1 MKRLILLGNGF
12 DISHGYKTSYTDFIQ
27 YYLCKALNHFIKGNC
42 FDDVLLKIGSENSRD
57 SNEEVTTLKRAFE
70 IIEILN
76 KQTNVIEFKS
86 NLFKEIVFNVN
97 LNNWVDI
104 ENQYF
109 SYLRRYKHAS
119 NNNKKGIEEIN
130 KEFEFLK
137 NELEKYLIIITK
149 ENLRFSS
156 SKYVQLFCDSLK
168 KDELVLKEID
178 EDFFPTELYFLNF
191 NYTFTLENYIDNI
204 NKAIP
209 STINYIHGEL
219 DSKENP
225 IIFGFGDEHDKHYL
239 EFEDEKNNE
248 LFKHIKSFN
257 YFKTSNY
264 HNLIRFI
271 NSEDFQVYI
280 IGHSCGLS
288 DRTMLKEI
296 FEHEKCKS
304 IKIFYYSKS
313 ATENDFTEKTYDIS
327 RHFTDKGLMRKKIVP
342 FDKSKP
348 LQ

>member
-1 MKRLILLGNGF
+1 MKRLILIGNGF
-12 DISHGYKTSYTDFIQ
+12 DLSHGYKSSYNDFIC
-27 YYLCKALNHFIKGNC
+27 YYLCNALNHYMAGNC
-42 FDDVLLKIGSENSRD
+42 HDDVLLRIGSEESR
-57 SNEEVTTLKRAFE
+57 NFTEKITTLSKSFEVLDILIKRGN
-70 IIEILN
+70 I
-76 KQTNVIEFKS
+76 VEFKS
-86 NLFKEIVFNVN
+86 NLFKEILFNIKTN
-97 LNNWVDI
+97 KWVDI
-104 ENQYF
+104 ENHYF
-109 SYLRRYKHAS
+109 SYLIRYKHAS
-119 NNNKKGIEEIN
+119 NNNKKGIEDIN
-130 KEFEFLK
+130 LEFEFIK
-137 NELEKYLIIITK
+137 NEIEKYLLIIAK
-149 ENLRFSS
+149 ENFRTTSNR
-156 SKYVQLFCDSLK
+156 YVQLFCDVIK
-168 KDELVLKEID
+168 KDEIVLKEIN
-178 EDFFPTELYFLNF
+178 EDLLPTELYFLNF
-191 NYTFTLENYIDNI
+191 NYTFTIENYIDNI

-239 EFEDEKNNE
+239 EFEGEKNYE

-296 FEHEKCKS
+296 FEHKNCKS
-304 IKIFYYSKS
+304 IKIFYYKKS
-313 ATENDFTEKTYDIS
+313 ENENDFTEKTYDIS

-342 FDKSKP
+342 FQKSKP
-348 LQ
+348 LI